1 MMNSAILEA
10 LNEIDEKKIIR
21 ATISNKKN
29 EICNF
34 KKINIRK
41 ANNNYFVERL
51 TEKQAFHETVTPDKI
66 MEILQNELNENFKQ
80 LNITSAGLDY
90 EIKISKKGKVLK
102 NKKKNNHDISELSK
116 SFLHNRKKNYIFE
129 EGIFVP
135 ALFELGIMTESG
147 KIITSKYDKFKQI
160 NRFAECVDDALKN
173 CSKDSLE
180 IIDFGCGKS
189 YLTFVLYYYITEIK
203 KIRAHITGLDL
214 KKDVIEK
221 CRMTAEKYK
230 YAGLDFICADIKDY
244 VPETAPDMVV
254 TLHACDTATDY
265 ALYNAISWNSKY
277 IFSVPCCQ
285 HELNSKINLK
295 NFSILSDHGLIKERF
310 SALATDAIRAKIL
323 ELCGYKTDILEF
335 IDIENS
341 PKNLL
346 IRAEKNKLP
355 NEYKQRV
362 IEAEIKKF
370 TNELGA
376 EITLQNLIFLK

>member
-1 MMNSAILEA
+1 
-10 LNEIDEKKIIR
+10 
-21 ATISNKKN
+21 
-29 EICNF
+29 
-34 KKINIRK
+34 
-41 ANNNYFVERL
+41 
-51 TEKQAFHETVTPDKI
+51 
-66 MEILQNELNENFKQ
+66 
-80 LNITSAGLDY
+80 
-90 EIKISKKGKVLK
+90 
-102 NKKKNNHDISELSK
+102 
-116 SFLHNRKKNYIFE
+116 
-129 EGIFVP
+129 
-135 ALFELGIMTESG
+135 
-147 KIITSKYDKFKQI
+147 
-160 NRFAECVDDALKN
+160 
-173 CSKDSLE
+173 
-180 IIDFGCGKS
+180 
-189 YLTFVLYYYITEIK
+189 
-203 KIRAHITGLDL
+203 
-214 KKDVIEK
+214 
-221 CRMTAEKYK
+221 MTAEKYK

-362 IEAEIKKF
+362 IKSEIKKF

-376 EITLQNLIFLK
+376 EITRQNLIFSK